1 MCYSLLTGSKE
12 PLKDLLLQ
20 ILKEDA
26 AENCD
31 KTLIWSPGQQM
42 GPFGNMPYWSRSQSR
57 HRRPLST
64 VILNQQQK
72 DTVVDDI
79 ANFLSRSGV
88 LWHKEKGLPL

>member
-1 MCYSLLTGSKE
+1 MIQSKE
-12 PLKDLLLQ
+12 PLKDLLLK

-31 KTLIWSPGQQM
+31 KTLIWSPTQQM
-42 GPFGNMPYWSRSQSR
+42 SPFGNMPFWSRSQSR
-57 HRRPLST
+57 LRRPLST

-79 ANFLSRSGV
+79 SSFLSRSGV